1 MADLPLSG
9 IRVIDF
15 THIVAGPYCT
25 SMLGDMGADVIKVE
39 RPGWGDDSRH
49 YDQVFP
55 GESSAYFMGVN
66 RSKKS
71 VTLNLQDPE
80 GLAIAKKLA
89 AGADVVVESF
99 RVGVLERL
107 GLGYE
112 ALSRENPRLVYCSV
126 SAFGPTGPMAKKPGM
141 DLLAQAM
148 AGLLALTGEPDRPP
162 VKPGT
167 AASDFMASY
176 LAFAGIL
183 LALRVRD
190 TQGIGQKVDI
200 SLLDATLASESIY
213 TTGFFVTGRPNQRYG
228 TGHPSIV
235 PYQVYK
241 AADRYM
247 AIACL
252 TEAMWQR
259 FCGVL
264 SREDLLEDDRFKKN
278 PDRNAHRE
286 DLNEIIEAELTK
298 KTADEWTALL
308 EEADVPVGPVNGL
321 KEVYAHPQ
329 VAENRMVEEV
339 EHPGAGK
346 VKLPGV
352 TIKLRGTPGRIAAP
366 PPRLG
371 EHTEEVLGALGYSS
385 EKVAALRE
393 KGIV

>member
-66 RSKKS
+66 RSKRS
-71 VTLNLQDPE
+71 ITLNLQDPQ
-80 GLAIAKKLA
+80 GVAIAKKLA
-89 AGADVVVESF
+89 ARADVLAESF

-112 ALSRENPRLVYCSV
+112 ELCRENPRLVYCSV
-126 SAFGPTGPMAKKPGM
+126 SAFGSTGPMAKKPGM

-148 AGLLALTGEPDRPP
+148 AGLLALTGEPGRPP

-176 LAFAGIL
+176 LALAGIL

-190 TQGIGQKVDI
+190 TQGFGQKVDI
-200 SLLDATLASESIY
+200 SLLDATLAAESIY
-213 TTGFFVTGRPNQRYG
+213 TTGFFVTGRPDRPYG

-235 PYQVYK
+235 PYQVY
-241 AADRYM
+241 ATADRYL
-247 AIACL
+247 AVACL

-259 FCGVL
+259 FCDVL
-264 SREDLLEDDRFKKN
+264 ERQDLKEDERFRTN
-278 PDRNAHRE
+278 PQRNANR
-286 DLNEIIEAELTK
+286 DALNAILEVTLRGRS
-298 KTADEWTALL
+298 ADEWTALL
-308 EEADVPVGPVNGL
+308 EGADVPCGPVNGL

-329 VAENRMVEEV
+329 VHENRMVEEV
-339 EHPGAGK
+339 EHPGAGR

-352 TIKLRGTPGRIAAP
+352 AIKLRETPGRIAAP

-371 EHTEEVLGALGYSS
+371 EHTDEVLRDLGYG
-385 EKVAALRE
+385 EGEIADLRE
-393 KGIV
+393 KGIL

>member
-66 RSKKS
+66 RSKRS
-71 VTLNLQDPE
+71 LTLNLQDPE

-89 AGADVVVESF
+89 AKADVLVESF

-112 ALSRENPRLVYCSV
+112 ELSGENPRLVYCSV
-126 SAFGPTGPMAKKPGM
+126 SAFGSTGPMAKKPGM

-148 AGLLALTGEPDRPP
+148 SGLLSLTGEPDRPP

-176 LAFAGIL
+176 LALAGIL

-190 TQGIGQKVDI
+190 TQGIGQKVEL
-200 SLLDATLASESIY
+200 SLLDATLAAESIY
-213 TTGFFVTGRPNQRYG
+213 TTGFFVTGRPNQRFG

-235 PYQVYK
+235 PYQVYQT
-241 AADRYM
+241 ADRYI

-264 SREDLLEDDRFKKN
+264 GREDLLQDKRFTKN
-278 PDRNAHRE
+278 PNRNAHRE
-286 DLNEIIEAELTK
+286 ELNQILEAELSRR
-298 KTADEWTALL
+298 TADEWTALL
-308 EEADVPVGPVNGL
+308 EEADVPCGPVNGL

-329 VAENRMVEEV
+329 VKENRMVEEV
-339 EHPGAGK
+339 SHPGAGSI
-346 VKLPGV
+346 KLPGV
-352 TIKLRGTPGRIAAP
+352 VIKLRKTPGRIATP

-371 EHTEEVLGALGYSS
+371 EHTEEVLGELGYTPDA
-385 EKVAALRE
+385 VAGLRE

>member
-1 MADLPLSG
+1 MALPLSG

-25 SMLGDMGADVIKVE
+25 SMMGDMGADVIKVE

-66 RSKKS
+66 RSKRS
-71 VTLNLQDPE
+71 ITLNLQAPK
-80 GLAIAKKLA
+80 GLEIAKKLV

-112 ALSRENPRLVYCSV
+112 ALSKDNPRLVYCSI
-126 SAFGPTGPMAKKPGM
+126 SAFGTSGPMAKKPGM

-148 AGLLALTGEPDRPP
+148 AGLLSLTGVPGGPP
-162 VKPGT
+162 IKPGT

-190 TQGIGQKVDI
+190 TQGAGQKVEV
-200 SLLDATLASESIY
+200 SLLVATLAAESIY
-213 TTGFFVTGRPNQRYG
+213 TPGFFVTGRPTGGFG
-228 TGHPSIV
+228 TGHATIV
-235 PYQVYK
+235 PYQVFPT
-241 AADRYM
+241 ADRYL
-247 AIACL
+247 AVACL

-259 FCGVL
+259 LCGVL
-264 SREDLLEDDRFKKN
+264 GRTDLRDDERFKTNPQRNANRDALLPILEDELKK
-278 PDRNAHRE
+278 RG
-286 DLNEIIEAELTK
+286 
-298 KTADEWTALL
+298 ADEWTALL
-308 EEADVPVGPVNGL
+308 DAADVPCGPVNGL
-321 KEVYAHPQ
+321 TEVYADPQ
-329 VAENRMVEEV
+329 VKENQMAVPV
-339 EHPGAGK
+339 QHPGAGT
-346 VKLPGV
+346 VNLPGV
-352 TIKLRGTPGRIAAP
+352 AIKLKGTPGAIAAP

-371 EHTEEVLGALGYSS
+371 EHTQQVLHDLLGMTEAEVD
-385 EKVAALRE
+385 ALRAE
-393 KGIV
+393 QVV